1 VAFMCLIFRDR
12 VIQNTTLIE
21 FWRLGCNLHLL
32 SSCHS
37 LLGFSVASY
46 RSNLGR
52 TEYTQQNRHLWE
64 SRPFLGLG
72 VVMLPTVF
80 ASCGWVGG
88 AFVLTL
94 GVLFAGFAVS
104 KLYMGIAL
112 TPKGPIYT
120 YEDLGKACFGTA
132 GRVFTGL
139 VVHVTMAGACASL
152 LVILGGNTAKLLPV
166 LSDRVW
172 ITLWGVF
179 FVPFTFLRTMHE
191 VSYVAAIG
199 MVAILCLFLVISA
212 NGIHHK
218 VVSETPIE
226 YNVFE
231 PNVLRLATSFGVCI
245 LSFNVTNSV
254 ATLVRDMA
262 KPTHFVAVSR
272 WAYVLI
278 YTVYISIGI
287 CGYLGYGRS
296 LRDHTILDEL
306 VPQNMSKADVWA
318 YVTLVAIVCSSV
330 PHYQVGWD

>member
-1 VAFMCLIFRDR
+1 
-12 VIQNTTLIE
+12 
-21 FWRLGCNLHLL
+21 
-32 SSCHS
+32 
-37 LLGFSVASY
+37 
-46 RSNLGR
+46 
-52 TEYTQQNRHLWE
+52 
-64 SRPFLGLG
+64 LG

-330 PHYQVGWD
+330 PHYQGSSIACEFIDWFACRECRYRF